1 MNALYEIFLDL
12 VAVSVSSFF
21 FLLFLSTTSKG
32 ADHEDEHQ
40 S

>member
-1 MNALYEIFLDL
+1 MSVLVEIWCDIIVTIFALTVLIIVFN
-12 VAVSVSSFF
+12 
-21 FLLFLSTTSKG
+21 KG